1 MNVFKGLIRTTAVIA
16 IFALFVQ
23 YMPGRIALAEDT
35 DSLTVIPEITDTAA
49 TSDAPAFVDA
59 DDAPAIAPATTPVP
73 VLEKRV
79 TVKVPKMSEQQK
91 KNDVFIIQLR
101 KHLQN
106 SRNEYFQMSENIKA
120 AKEKL
125 MQVTEAITSL
135 KQQLKNLSNLILNT
149 QDKIRNVEKQIAEKE
164 NKIEVLRE
172 DIAIKNIELENQ
184 KILLKE
190 YLKLL
195 YVQENNFYD
204 SSGEDN
210 ISVTKLLLADASLGD
225 TFREIQYYTILE
237 QTGENIFNNIEE
249 IKKAQELNK
258 NQLNLTNVKL
268 SRLNIQLE
276 DEKRNLQ
283 IQRNAKEKLLAQT
296 KGEED
301 IYLELISASKQEQ
314 LDLIAEINQL
324 KESLGFIEQ
333 KIRQDGVNFNPDN
346 YASLINPNVR
356 AVYDFEMNGAFTD
369 EDTLAWPIKPS
380 GGISAYFQ
388 DGSYLATFG
397 IPHNAI
403 DLPIAQGSMVHAPR
417 AGVVY
422 KVKDNGDN
430 SYSYIIL
437 AHKGGLLTVYGH
449 MSEVLVKERDVIL
462 PGEVIGLSG
471 GIPGTK
477 GSGWLTTGAH
487 LHFEVIKGGKHI
499 DPLLVLPLEELNSD
513 FIPSYLKETGSTTNV
528 EIPVEH
534 E

>member
-1 MNVFKGLIRTTAVIA
+1 VNIFKGLIRTTAIIA
-16 IFALFVQ
+16 IFVLFVQ
-23 YMPGRIALAEDT
+23 FMPGRIVLAEDT
-35 DSLTVIPEITDTAA
+35 DSLTIIPASSAPAATTAA
-49 TSDAPAFVDA
+49 TTDTRALTTGTAPLSG
-59 DDAPAIAPATTPVP
+59 VP
-73 VLEKRV
+73 V
-79 TVKVPKMSEQQK
+79 TDNNGPVKVPVMTEKQK
-91 KNDVFIIQLR
+91 KNDIFLIQLR

-106 SRNEYFQMSENIKA
+106 ARSEYFQMSENIKA

-125 MQVTEAITSL
+125 MQVTETITTL
-135 KQQLKNLSNLILNT
+135 KQQLANFSYLITNT

-195 YVQENNFYD
+195 YLQENNFYD
-204 SSGEDN
+204 SSGEEN
-210 ISVTKLLLADASLGD
+210 ISVTKLLLADSSLGD
-225 TFREIQYYTILE
+225 TFQEIQYYTILE
-237 QTGENIFNNIEE
+237 QTGENIFNNIDE
-249 IKKAQELNK
+249 IKTTLELNK
-258 NQLNLTNVKL
+258 NQLNLTSVKL
-268 SRLNIQLE
+268 DRLNVQLI
-276 DEKRNLQ
+276 DEKKNLQ
-283 IQRNAKEKLLAQT
+283 IQRNGKEKLLART

-301 IYLELISASKQEQ
+301 IYMELISESKREQ

-324 KESLGFIEQ
+324 KESLGFIAQ
-333 KIRQDGVNFNPDN
+333 KIQQDGDNFNPDN
-346 YASLINPNVR
+346 YANLINPNVR
-356 AVYDFEMNGAFTD
+356 AVYDFEMSGNFTD
-369 EDTLAWPIKPS
+369 EETLAWPIKPS

-403 DLPIAQGSMVHAPR
+403 DLPVASGSMIHAPR

-430 SYSYIIL
+430 SYAYIIL

-449 MSEVLVKERDVIL
+449 MSEILVKERDIVL

-499 DPLLVLPLEELNSD
+499 DPLLVLPLDELGAD
-513 FIPSYLKETGSTTNV
+513 FIPSYLKETDTTTNPDV
-528 EIPVEH
+528 EIPAQTE
-534 E
+534 